1 MLWMDREWY
10 SVSEVAEILGV
21 SKQTVREMLITKKLP
36 GTKAGREWRIL
47 KKDVQSFLGISEN
60 ANEKDLYIKELEAKV
75 KYLTLQN
82 EAFKNIANSLIKVI
96 G

>member
-1 MLWMDREWY
+1 MDREWY

-21 SKQTVREMLITKKLP
+21 SKQTVREMLITKELP
-36 GTKAGREWRIL
+36 GTKVGREWRIL
-47 KKDVQSFLGISEN
+47 KKSVQSVLGISEN
-60 ANEKDLYIKELEAKV
+60 TNEKDLYIKELEAKV

-96 G
+96 S